1 MGAGLILGLIGLGFI
16 GAKIIK
22 ENLEPIKEYTPPVK
36 PKTTESQFSEAK
48 YYNGKLVI
56 DDYYQYKQD
65 WQKYGIM
72 AAQQWAEQGKY
83 NMPEGQYR
91 DAHSPEIKY
100 IIGYEADK
108 Q

>member
-1 MGAGLILGLIGLGFI
+1 MGITWILGLISLGAI
-16 GAKIIK
+16 GWQVLK
-22 ENLEPIKEYTPPVK
+22 EKNEPVRHYTPPKQDK
-36 PKTTESQFSEAK
+36 PLLKWSEPK
-48 YYNGKLVI
+48 YENGKLVI

-100 IIGYEADK
+100 VIGYEPEVK
-108 Q
+108 